1 MSRRKLFKCKLC
13 LRAQEWP
20 GFHLAPVTCRICEAS
35 SVAGASWAVADA
47 VADAAGDASSRTEAT
62 GAMAALGDGAA
73 GGDVPPEGDD
83 AENTTMGLGDFMD
96 EQRPGVPVWFEPTS
110 VAKAVKGAKPWILSQ
125 LAVISPNADECIAMA
140 EELHTHLT
148 ATTEEETHAAYA
160 AQAEALQGDLD
171 GDAGLAGVDLG
182 AIDWEDA
189 DVVQRLAEQGVT
201 RAELE
206 AWLQQHS
213 TVNEDGSV
221 DIDFE
226 GAEDAAGAPASAPGT
241 QGGKPPNTAQPG
253 AGTPRSVHTSPWS
266 AAARGKGKN
275 KGRPAAGANDDAF
288 LPAALRGRGGAEG
301 DAVGSGAAAD
311 DKYTAVTFGLDEAGE
326 QARTVHRGT
335 VGDQHYRDVG
345 AQEDAP
351 GVQAGEAGDDSD
363 MSVMR
368 LDGQLLT
375 CAQRLLAA
383 MCHPACV
390 EHNAGTVQ
398 GMKHVVVTL
407 GKWGV
412 LWLSSPP
419 LGSEEHFLAMCNT
432 PFFQASIE
440 TGFDFHLLLPP
451 PADMVNCTGAG
462 DCLVGGAA
470 AALAQG
476 KDMHDAIMY
485 GMGASWLSIQHQ
497 DAVPPTL
504 APSAWEEAYGVVRR
518 WNRIDEDRA
527 LDEAEAAAG
536 SGASHSDSK
545 AAQWSSVRQR
555 VQEAM
560 EAGLVPEEEHDTARE
575 VAELAAMAEDSQKAL
590 DAYKAQARQHAHAN
604 AEFCGTYEAELAA
617 SPMPKLLTAED
628 VQQFAL
634 DR

>member
-1 MSRRKLFKCKLC
+1 M
-13 LRAQEWP
+13 
-20 GFHLAPVTCRICEAS
+20 
-35 SVAGASWAVADA
+35 AGASWAVADA
-47 VADAAGDASSRTEAT
+47 VADAAADASKAEQPPT
-62 GAMAALGDGAA
+62 AALGDWSSPVA
-73 GGDVPPEGDD
+73 GDHDS
-83 AENTTMGLGDFMD
+83 ENTTLGLGDFME
-96 EQRPGVPVWFEPTS
+96 EQPPGVPVWFEPTS

-140 EELHTHLT
+140 EELHKHLT
-148 ATTEEETHAAYA
+148 ATNEEETQAAYA
-160 AQAEALQGDLD
+160 EQAEALQQDLD
-171 GDAGLAGVDLG
+171 DDAGLQGVDLS

-189 DVVQRLAEQGVT
+189 GVVERLQQQGVT

-206 AWLQQHS
+206 QWLQQHS

-226 GAEDAAGAPASAPGT
+226 GVENDSAAASSTAGGA
-241 QGGKPPNTAQPG
+241 GGSGMPHGAQPG
-253 AGTPRSVHTSPWS
+253 AGSPRSVHTSPW
-266 AAARGKGKN
+266 AAAPGHKKRGGQRQKHDSDPN
-275 KGRPAAGANDDAF
+275 EDLF
-288 LPAALRGRGGAEG
+288 LPAALRGKQGGSIGPKRG
-301 DAVGSGAAAD
+301 AD
-311 DKYTAVTFGLDEAGE
+311 SQPDNKYTAVTFGLDESGE

-335 VGDQHYRDVG
+335 VGDDHYKQAG
-345 AQEDAP
+345 AQDDSP
-351 GVQAGEAGDDSD
+351 GVRAGTVDEAD

-390 EHNAGTVQ
+390 EHNAGTIQ

-470 AALAQG
+470 AAIAQG

-485 GMGASWLSIQHQ
+485 GMGASWLSIQHR

-504 APSAWEEAYGVVRR
+504 APSVWEEAYGVVRR

-527 LDEAEAAAG
+527 LDEEEAAADPAK
-536 SGASHSDSK
+536 GAGGGN
-545 AAQWSSVRQR
+545 AAQWSSVRHR

-560 EAGLVPEEEHDTARE
+560 QQGLVPEEEHDTAQE

-590 DAYKAQARQHAHAN
+590 DAYKAQARLHAHAN
-604 AEFCGTYEAELAA
+604 AEFCGQYEAELAA
-617 SPMPKLLTAED
+617 SPLPKLITAED

>member
-1 MSRRKLFKCKLC
+1 M
-13 LRAQEWP
+13 
-20 GFHLAPVTCRICEAS
+20 
-35 SVAGASWAVADA
+35 ADA
-47 VADAAGDASSRTEAT
+47 VADAAADSSQHARASQGALSSGAPADASGSTHGESN
-62 GAMAALGDGAA
+62 GDS
-73 GGDVPPEGDD
+73 
-83 AENTTMGLGDFMD
+83 TSMGLGDFME
-96 EQRPGVPVWFEPTS
+96 EQPPGVPVWFEPTS

-140 EELHTHLT
+140 EELHAHLT
-148 ATTEEETHAAYA
+148 ATSEEETRAAYA
-160 AQAEALQGDLD
+160 AQAESLQQDLD
-171 GDAGLAGVDLG
+171 DDSGLQGVDLSS
-182 AIDWEDA
+182 IDWEDPE
-189 DVVQRLAEQGVT
+189 VVNRLAAQGVT

-206 AWLQQHS
+206 QWLQQHS
-213 TVNEDGSV
+213 TVNDDGSV

-226 GAEDAAGAPASAPGT
+226 GAEEAAASSSGGSADAAHS
-241 QGGKPPNTAQPG
+241 KRSSQPG
-253 AGTPRSVHTSPWS
+253 AGTPRSVHTTPWS
-266 AAARGKGKN
+266 AAPPRRGKAGKRAHD
-275 KGRPAAGANDDAF
+275 KAPSAADDAF
-288 LPAALRGRGGAEG
+288 LPAAMRGKGAPP
-301 DAVGSGAAAD
+301 AHGSDRRD
-311 DKYTAVTFGLDEAGE
+311 DKYTAVTFGVNESGE
-326 QARTVHRGT
+326 QARSVHRGT
-335 VGDQHYRDVG
+335 VGDAHYQHMG
-345 AQEDAP
+345 ADEEAP
-351 GVQAGEAGDDSD
+351 GVQAGTDAGD

-390 EHNAGTVQ
+390 EHNAGTIQ

-504 APSAWEEAYGVVRR
+504 APSAWQEAYGVVRR
-518 WNRIDEDRA
+518 WNRIDEDLA
-527 LDEAEAAAG
+527 LDEEEAKGGEGGGAQPAQASG
-536 SGASHSDSK
+536 SST

-555 VQEAM
+555 VQQAM
-560 EAGLVPEEEHDTARE
+560 EQGQVPEEEHDTARE
-575 VAELAAMAEDSQKAL
+575 VAQLAAMAEDSQKAL
-590 DAYKAQARQHAHAN
+590 DAYKAHARLHAHAN
-604 AEFCGTYEAELAA
+604 AEFCGKYEAELAQ
-617 SPMPKLLTAED
+617 SPIPKLLTAED
-628 VQQFAL
+628 VQQFTL